1 MSNVFFALRDFINKR
16 QNVIFSAV
24 NSLSSVIYLAI
35 FCFLDADICIK
46 SEKIQR
52 KTFHNM
58 SQRDTV
64 FDVSVLNFK
73 AIVQN
78 DFLCRSS
85 KYEVPAN
92 FLGGRESSVKH
103 LEKHVG
109 RFVGNFSSGS
119 SSVAIVGCP
128 LYNRR

>member
-1 MSNVFFALRDFINKR
+1 
-16 QNVIFSAV
+16 
-24 NSLSSVIYLAI
+24 
-35 FCFLDADICIK
+35 
-46 SEKIQR
+46 
-52 KTFHNM
+52 M

-64 FDVSVLNFK
+64 FNVSVLNFK

-78 DFLCRSS
+78 NFLCRSS

-109 RFVGNFSSGS
+109 RLWGTFFQAVLQL
-119 SSVAIVGCP
+119 P
-128 LYNRR
+128 LLAAHFTIDVRNAW